1 MSEAGQRSVRRNT
14 QQRRVIV
21 EELRKSTTHPTAS
34 ELYEATRRRLP
45 RISLGTVYRN
55 LNVLGRMGLVRKVE
69 GPGGEARFDGK
80 VEPHHHV
87 RCIHCG
93 GVADVFDLPAG
104 PRPAEFEDVGGY
116 EILGY
121 RLEFIGVCPECRTHS
136 AAEEEAS
143 ANAGRE
149 QGQ

>member
-1 MSEAGQRSVRRNT
+1 
-14 QQRRVIV
+14 VIV
-21 EELRKSTTHPTAS
+21 EELRKSRSHPTAT
-34 ELYEATRRRLP
+34 ELYEASRRRLP

-69 GPGGEARFDGK
+69 GPHGEARFDGN

-93 GVADVFDLPAG
+93 GVADVVDLPDG
-104 PRPAEFEDVGGY
+104 PRGEELEDVAGF

-121 RLEFIGVCPECRTHS
+121 RLEFIGICPECRTHS
-136 AAEEEAS
+136 AAEREGS
-143 ANAGRE
+143 AGAGGE

>member
-1 MSEAGQRSVRRNT
+1 MSRVRQHSPRRNT
-14 QQRRVIV
+14 RQRRVIV
-21 EELRKSTTHPTAS
+21 EELMKSSSHPTAS

-55 LNVLGRMGLVRKVE
+55 LNLLGRMGLVRKVE
-69 GPGGEARFDGK
+69 GPGGEARFDGN

-93 GVADVFDLPAG
+93 GVADVVDLPAG
-104 PRPAEFEDVGGY
+104 PRGDELEDVGGY

-143 ANAGRE
+143 ASAGGE

>member
-1 MSEAGQRSVRRNT
+1 MSPVRPRRPRRNT
-14 QQRRVIV
+14 RQRRVIV
-21 EELRKSTTHPTAS
+21 EELRKSTSHLTAT

-55 LNVLGRMGLVRKVE
+55 LNLLGRMGLVRKVE
-69 GPGGEARFDGK
+69 GLHGEARFEGN
-80 VEPHHHV
+80 VAPHHHV
-87 RCIHCG
+87 RCVHCG
-93 GVADVFDLPAG
+93 GVADIVDLPADLG
-104 PRPAEFEDVGGY
+104 SEELEDVAGY

-136 AAEEEAS
+136 AAEQEAS
-143 ANAGRE
+143 VSAGGE